1 MMKSINPSQQKIA
14 EKLVILNER
23 TWGIITR
30 LYNIKKACDDVK
42 SKPKFLTERNLENAI
57 KTITKKF
64 PTMDNRSS
72 TTIFQSVNPIRQE
85 MIKALS
91 LYYNTFVDLMDLK
104 DHIAELLTIIDAC
117 QLIFNISVNC
127 DLTQLYMNLVT
138 GYVSMMILLSRIDD
152 RKAVLGLYNAAYELH
167 NGLHEACFPRLGQMI
182 LDYEQPL
189 KKLSEEFV
197 LLSAIGSLASVYVRR
212 NLTADQWRAGQMLT
226 LVGASNQ
233 VVYVNQSDTI
243 PCEYLSMDTMNRWIV
258 FGLAMCHGALSQPV
272 FCDLWQRALEYDLV
286 VTLFRDEVFYPH
298 QYIQTFFEGIKG
310 YNKRISDVKEF
321 YATAL
326 QQSGY
331 IHSEKRKFLRTALK
345 ELFLILSD
353 QPGLLAPKILLVLMA
368 LSFTKD
374 EVEWLLRHTNYWP
387 AKTST
392 KSRSGD
398 ELGDRMLPELLFYM
412 VELRGLL
419 LRYAFVVQRY
429 HVTYLSGY
437 DALALNEM
445 LQSIASI
452 PSESNVIFSSFCQ
465 TIADLSVSDFRN
477 DSTPYDFRGLRL
489 DWYRLQA
496 YTSSQRSSFSIHEH
510 PKLACLMN
518 TSVFHLKM
526 VDFLDHMVNETSNL
540 SLYCFYSNLF
550 ETHFR
555 MCLAYPSQ
563 SRFVCVFPMLCSHFA
578 CCLHEMCPE
587 ERVHISEKSLSLC
600 TLLLEEMAKETR
612 NVVANV
618 CEKHC
623 LLSEELLPKNCA
635 KMIVEAIQ
643 RQRKKSG
650 FMTLDKKGTKRPLSP
665 QSVLPGD
672 ESYRLS
678 RDEMTVLDKLQFA
691 LSELCFAIDYYPQVV
706 VWDHTFAPREYLIQ
720 HLGIRFNK
728 TIVALTM
735 YDKETQTIAK
745 PSELLNSIQTYMDV
759 LQTIENYVQIDIVG
773 LFNNVLSQQTQHQ
786 DCYGDETLTSI
797 YTRWYLEVLLRR
809 VSTYQFLYSG
819 HLRTFVTNP
828 TVDSGTN
835 LIPEEHT
842 DYAEL
847 KALAQLLSPLGVKFM
862 SERLMWHVAS
872 QINELK
878 KLVLQNRDTLRT
890 MRSSYD
896 RPDKMRTLYRH
907 LIESD
912 SSKKQINA
920 VDNLLQRVTII
931 GEIISFRD
939 LLNDALRDV
948 VSDRVPFLFN
958 CVKSFQDSFPDDVPD
973 TLEVSEMFSAA
984 GLPCI
989 VDAHLVNAIRAQK
1002 QDEAT
1007 EEDYSVCCLLMVFI
1021 AVSLP
1026 RLAHSDNL
1034 CYQATLDTHMSNS
1047 HCIAKAVSS
1056 IAGALFTIHRH
1067 DDVIAR
1073 MKEFLA
1079 LASSSLLRMNADAS
1093 DREALRNKE
1102 SAYVILEQ
1110 IVEQSPFLTADLLE
1124 SCFPYNLV
1132 RNAYRCC
1139 YEQAFSHAV
1148 VISRL
1153 CYNGIEWDQYKDD
1166 TSTFKPSAL
1175 VCSYA
1180 PNRETGNS
1188 KNQQAQV
1195 RVLKFIFLF
1204 VQQKLPQQC
1213 CNGVVRRR
1221 DKNETK
1227 RQPNDTAYLQK
1238 EKKLAKKRCSWHFAR
1253 NQEAK
1258 LELDRIR
1265 DGHHNLPRRLQF
1277 YRLRC
1282 LDKLMSEVQYPL
1294 EGSLDAVPTT
1304 PAEQP
1309 NDVVIQGDEASRE
1322 YPGKRFVKLYNFKDV
1337 VFYAGDGVEFTDNC
1351 EQFST
1356 TMTDA
1361 PIQEPA
1367 HCAPSDKTN
1376 PISAM
1381 KDNPAM
1387 NEKEKDDEHTENREP
1402 REGNSYNTTLF
1413 PRVCGSVSDCADAY
1427 IVEAKTCT
1435 EIEVNFDQRRPK
1447 KDICQ
1452 FCNGTG
1458 HSHRSCQQLKLKCYI
1473 CGTWGHPGY
1482 LCEMRACLICF
1493 TFGHFSSKCPMSRS
1507 NIYKRIC
1514 NRCHC
1519 RGHLEKD
1526 CPDVWRQF
1534 HSSTGSHCELGQ
1546 NWEKKNR
1553 TCLYC
1558 FNCGNEG
1565 HLGHQC
1571 NQAGLYNNRIFQFK
1585 PYVTVY
1591 STLEE
1596 LRITKSS
1603 QELEFYGRLHK
1614 ARESSRQKEST
1625 VLKNKHLKT
1634 FGSFRNRKRQKRTF
1648 YARGRKRLLLQE
1660 QSSLRSETSVVSN
1673 TQTEGHKDY

>member
-197 LLSAIGSLASVYVRR
+197 LLSAISSLASVYVRR

-286 VTLFRDEVFYPH
+286 VTLFRDE
-298 QYIQTFFEGIKG
+298 ESKGIILRERNATLLVPLFR

-526 VDFLDHMVNETSNL
+526 VDFLDHMLLFKFIRNSLSHVFGLPVAVQIRLRLSNAMFAL
-540 SLYCFYSNLF
+540 RLLPARNVPRRGCIGSPFLRWLYLK
-550 ETHFR
+550 
-555 MCLAYPSQ
+555 
-563 SRFVCVFPMLCSHFA
+563 RFVQ
-578 CCLHEMCPE
+578 
-587 ERVHISEKSLSLC
+587 RVHISEKSLSLC

-842 DYAEL
+842 DYAGEAIFRRKGPTVSLCRFVEL

-948 VSDRVPFLFN
+948 SSKDKVVSDRVPFLFN

-1002 QDEAT
+1002 QGTTAAQLTSQLFTQLPSTDEAT

-1148 VISRL
+1148 V
-1153 CYNGIEWDQYKDD
+1153 
-1166 TSTFKPSAL
+1166 
-1175 VCSYA
+1175 
-1180 PNRETGNS
+1180 
-1188 KNQQAQV
+1188 
-1195 RVLKFIFLF
+1195 
-1204 VQQKLPQQC
+1204 
-1213 CNGVVRRR
+1213 
-1221 DKNETK
+1221 
-1227 RQPNDTAYLQK
+1227 
-1238 EKKLAKKRCSWHFAR
+1238 
-1253 NQEAK
+1253 
-1258 LELDRIR
+1258 
-1265 DGHHNLPRRLQF
+1265 
-1277 YRLRC
+1277 
-1282 LDKLMSEVQYPL
+1282 M
-1294 EGSLDAVPTT
+1294 
-1304 PAEQP
+1304 
-1309 NDVVIQGDEASRE
+1309 
-1322 YPGKRFVKLYNFKDV
+1322 
-1337 VFYAGDGVEFTDNC
+1337 
-1351 EQFST
+1351 
-1356 TMTDA
+1356 
-1361 PIQEPA
+1361 
-1367 HCAPSDKTN
+1367 
-1376 PISAM
+1376 
-1381 KDNPAM
+1381 
-1387 NEKEKDDEHTENREP
+1387 
-1402 REGNSYNTTLF
+1402 
-1413 PRVCGSVSDCADAY
+1413 
-1427 IVEAKTCT
+1427 
-1435 EIEVNFDQRRPK
+1435 
-1447 KDICQ
+1447 
-1452 FCNGTG
+1452 
-1458 HSHRSCQQLKLKCYI
+1458 
-1473 CGTWGHPGY
+1473 
-1482 LCEMRACLICF
+1482 
-1493 TFGHFSSKCPMSRS
+1493 
-1507 NIYKRIC
+1507 
-1514 NRCHC
+1514 
-1519 RGHLEKD
+1519 
-1526 CPDVWRQF
+1526 
-1534 HSSTGSHCELGQ
+1534 
-1546 NWEKKNR
+1546 
-1553 TCLYC
+1553 
-1558 FNCGNEG
+1558 
-1565 HLGHQC
+1565 
-1571 NQAGLYNNRIFQFK
+1571 
-1585 PYVTVY
+1585 
-1591 STLEE
+1591 
-1596 LRITKSS
+1596 
-1603 QELEFYGRLHK
+1603 
-1614 ARESSRQKEST
+1614 
-1625 VLKNKHLKT
+1625 
-1634 FGSFRNRKRQKRTF
+1634 
-1648 YARGRKRLLLQE
+1648 
-1660 QSSLRSETSVVSN
+1660 
-1673 TQTEGHKDY
+1673 